1 MFFFAEWHKKRKKN
15 KLRHQYKDDSPT
27 RGLSPVSCIDG
38 LPTVRGKNTNCQ
50 KSSVRGKLMS
60 AQRGIFARPSQR
72 RNDISAVHG
81 NVTPRL
87 RDGLPVGANFLR
99 PFLCSAPPQALNP
112 TAWKSSEKGGG
123 HDIRPFGHG
132 TQNHSLGGDG
142 PGQREKFWPVAVGGK
157 KLLLL

>member
-112 TAWKSSEKGGG
+112 TAWKSSEKGGVMISAPLG
-123 HDIRPFGHG
+123 MEPKTTAWVGMGRDKGKNFG
-132 TQNHSLGGDG
+132 
-142 PGQREKFWPVAVGGK
+142 R
-157 KLLLL
+157 LL